1 MGIKSYL
8 EESLSFIESKEMRD
22 YLRVELPKFHSIAMF
37 CADIV
42 AYAPAPIERKL
53 PVLEQIVQEAKPE
66 LAYDGAPFTIYA
78 SRFAQSCRTA
88 LAERYSGPDGTIFWL
103 KASSYD
109 DDRSCLFDNEF
120 FTRFDAAI
128 RYLEQLAEENPDDCA
143 FEGLSYT
150 ITKYVPDGKDGLVE
164 YCTWYLNNTREL
176 WYFEYEC
183 SRSDFQEGWRDLFDY
198 LGDGPN
204 LPVPF
209 QPGDIVVAD
218 CLPYAAPCRVLI
230 LDIGI
235 GDNRDCCCISALSIG
250 KNGLLFSGAFK
261 HNHFLSY
268 RGDSSRV
275 SGLYRAAR
283 WTGALTAEEESFAV
297 LSPLIHAKPEL
308 GIEIRDHISMK
319 GSVWQEVKDTF
330 HL

>member
-1 MGIKSYL
+1 MEVKSYL

-22 YLRVELPKFHSIAMF
+22 YLRVELPKFRWVAMD

-53 PVLEQIVQEAKPE
+53 PVLEQIVQEAEPL
-66 LAYDGAPFTIYA
+66 LAFDGKPFTIYA

-88 LAERYSGPDGTIFWL
+88 LAERYSGPEGAMFWL

-109 DDRSCLFDNEF
+109 DDGSCLFDYIF
-120 FTRFDAAI
+120 FTKFDATI

-143 FEGLSYT
+143 FEGLNYT
-150 ITKYVPDGKDGLVE
+150 ITKYIPDRKDGLRE
-164 YCTWYLNNTREL
+164 YCTWYLNGTREL
-176 WYFEYEC
+176 WYFERDY

-230 LDIGI
+230 LGI

-250 KNGLLFSGAFK
+250 KGGLLYTGAFK
-261 HNHFLSY
+261 HNHFLSH

-275 SGLYRAAR
+275 SSLYRAAR
-283 WTGALTAEEESFAV
+283 WTGELTGEEEPFAV
-297 LSPLIHAKPEL
+297 LSPLIRAKPEL
-308 GIEIRDHISMK
+308 GMEICSYVRTE
-319 GSVWQEVKDTF
+319 GSAWSEVKDVF
-330 HL
+330 L

>member
-1 MGIKSYL
+1 MEVQSYL

-22 YLRVELPKFHSIAMF
+22 YLRVELPKFKSISTF

-53 PVLEQIVQEAKPE
+53 PVLERIVQEAEPL
-66 LAYDGAPFTIYA
+66 LAYDEKPFTIYA

-88 LAERYSGPDGTIFWL
+88 LAERYSGPDGTVFWL

-109 DDRSCLFDNEF
+109 DNGRCLFDNAF
-120 FTRFDAAI
+120 FTKFDAAI
-128 RYLEQLAEENPDDCA
+128 RYLEQQAKENPNDCA

-150 ITKYVPDGKDGLVE
+150 ITKYIPDGRDGLRE

-176 WYFEYEC
+176 WYFKYEC
-183 SRSDFQEGWRDLFDY
+183 SRRELPKDWLDLLDY
-198 LGDGPN
+198 LGDYPN

-209 QPGDIVVAD
+209 QPGDIVAAD

-230 LDIGI
+230 LGI

-250 KNGLLFSGAFK
+250 QDGLLCTGAFK
-261 HNHFLSY
+261 HNHFLSH
-268 RGDSSRV
+268 RGGSSRV
-275 SGLYRAAR
+275 SCLYRAAR
-283 WTGALTAEEESFAV
+283 WTGELTDEEEPFAV
-297 LSPLIHAKPEL
+297 LSPLIRAKPEL
-308 GIEIRDHISMK
+308 GMEIYDYVRME
-319 GSVWQEVKDTF
+319 GSAWPEVKNIF
-330 HL
+330 L